1 MELNVTMTERRVS
14 SGCLR
19 VMAPPA
25 RPVWTGQ
32 IRLALVALPVK
43 LYSALD
49 SKEKISFNQI
59 HEPSKQRI
67 RYEKVA
73 PGVGAVSNDEIVKGY
88 EYQKGRYVLF
98 SDEEFDALKV
108 DSKKTLDMIQFAP
121 ADTIDPIYFDKPY
134 YALPD
139 GKLAD
144 EPYRVVREALKKTKT
159 VGLGQITM
167 RGRSYIAAVKPYEDG
182 LTVETVHYAQELR
195 AAKAFFDEIPSG
207 KLDADLIDLAEE
219 LINRKKAKFDPNK
232 FEDEYAIAI
241 ERLVKKKI
249 ERHGELVLEDQEE
262 PSKDYGDNVVSLV
275 DALKKSLAKKQGG
288 AETAPAAKTAA
299 KRPKA
304 AAEKVRAAPR
314 AKAPAKRAKK

>member
-1 MELNVTMTERRVS
+1 MP
-14 SGCLR
+14 
-19 VMAPPA
+19 PPA

-88 EYQKGRYVLF
+88 EYQKSRYVLF

-144 EPYRVVREALKKTKT
+144 EPYRVVREALRKTKT

-195 AAKAFFDEIPSG
+195 AAKGFFDEIPTG

-219 LINRKKAKFDPNK
+219 LITRKKAKFEPNK

-275 DALKKSLAKKQGG
+275 DALKKSLSKKAEIVEPKAKAKAAPPAKQR
-288 AETAPAAKTAA
+288 A
-299 KRPKA
+299 A
-304 AAEKVRAAPR
+304 AAERTRSAPR

>member
-1 MELNVTMTERRVS
+1 MP
-14 SGCLR
+14 
-19 VMAPPA
+19 PPA

-67 RYEKVA
+67 RYEKVV
-73 PGVGAVSNDEIVKGY
+73 PGVGPVDKDEIVYGY
-88 EYQKGRYVLF
+88 EFSKGRYVLF
-98 SDEEFDALKV
+98 SDDEFAALKI
-108 DSKKTLDMIQFAP
+108 DSKKTLEMIQFAP
-121 ADTIDPIYFDKPY
+121 AETIDPVYFDKPY

-139 GKLAD
+139 GKMAD
-144 EPYRVVREALKKTKT
+144 EPYRVVLEALKKTKT
-159 VGLGQITM
+159 IGLGQITM

-182 LTVETVHYAQELR
+182 LMVETLHYAEELR
-195 AAKAFFDEIPSG
+195 AAKAFFDEIPTG

-219 LINRKKAKFDPNK
+219 LITRKKAKFDASK

-249 ERHGELVLEDQEE
+249 ERHGELVLEDQED
-262 PSKDYGDNVVSLV
+262 PSPDYGDNVVSLV
-275 DALKKSLAKKQGG
+275 DALKKSLSKKSPKV
-288 AETAPAAKTAA
+288 ANDEEPAP
-299 KRPKA
+299 KRRA
-304 AAEKVRAAPR
+304 AAERTKTPR
-314 AKAPAKRAKK
+314 AKAPAKKAPAKRAKK

>member
-1 MELNVTMTERRVS
+1 MP
-14 SGCLR
+14 
-19 VMAPPA
+19 PPA

-73 PGVGAVSNDEIVKGY
+73 PGVGAVPNDEIVKGY

-108 DSKKTLDMIQFAP
+108 DSKKTLDMVQFAP

-144 EPYRVVREALKKTKT
+144 EPYRVVREALRKTKT

-195 AAKAFFDEIPSG
+195 AAKSFFDEIPNG

-219 LINRKKAKFDPNK
+219 LITRKKAKFDPNK

-262 PSKDYGDNVVSLV
+262 PSRDHGDNVVSLV
-275 DALKKSLAKKQGG
+275 EALKKSLAKK
-288 AETAPAAKTAA
+288 AEIVEPKAKKAAPVKQ
-299 KRPKA
+299 KA
-304 AAEKVRAAPR
+304 AAETVRSPR

>member
-1 MELNVTMTERRVS
+1 
-14 SGCLR
+14 
-19 VMAPPA
+19 MAPPA
-25 RPVWTGQ
+25 RPIWTGQ

-49 SKEKISFNQI
+49 AREKISFNQI

-73 PGVGAVSNDEIVKGY
+73 PGVGAVDKDEIVKGY
-88 EYQKGRYVLF
+88 EYSKGRYVLF

-108 DSKKTLDMIQFAP
+108 ESKKTLDMIQFAP

-144 EPYRVVREALKKTKT
+144 EPYRVVRDALRNTKT

-182 LTVETVHYAQELR
+182 LVVETVHYAEEVR
-195 AAKAFFDEIPSG
+195 AAKNFFDDLPTG
-207 KLDADLIDLAEE
+207 KLDQDLVDLAEE
-219 LINRKKAKFDPNK
+219 LIARKKAKFDPTK
-232 FEDEYAIAI
+232 FEDEYAIAL

-262 PSKDYGDNVVSLV
+262 PSVDYGDNVVSLV
-275 DALKKSLAKKQGG
+275 DALKKSLSKKAEIVEPKAKK
-288 AETAPAAKTAA
+288 APAKQ
-299 KRPKA
+299 KA
-304 AAEKVRAAPR
+304 AAETVRSPR
-314 AKAPAKRAKK
+314 AKAPAKKRAKK

>member
-1 MELNVTMTERRVS
+1 
-14 SGCLR
+14 
-19 VMAPPA
+19 
-25 RPVWTGQ
+25 
-32 IRLALVALPVK
+32 LVALPVK

-108 DSKKTLDMIQFAP
+108 DSKKTLDMVQFAP
-121 ADTIDPIYFDKPY
+121 SDSIDPIYFDKPY

-139 GKLAD
+139 GKMAD

-195 AAKAFFDEIPSG
+195 AAKAFFDELPTG

-219 LINRKKAKFDPNK
+219 LITRKKAKFDPNK

-241 ERLVKKKI
+241 EQLVKKKI

-275 DALKKSLAKKQGG
+275 DALKKSLAKR
-288 AETAPAAKTAA
+288 AEVVEPKAKKAPPAKL
-299 KRPKA
+299 KA
-304 AAEKVRAAPR
+304 AAEKVRAPR
-314 AKAPAKRAKK
+314 AKTAPAKRAKK

>member
-1 MELNVTMTERRVS
+1 
-14 SGCLR
+14 
-19 VMAPPA
+19 MAPPA
-25 RPVWTGQ
+25 RPIWTGQ

-73 PGVGAVSNDEIVKGY
+73 PGIGAVDKDEIVKGY

-108 DSKKTLDMIQFAP
+108 DSKKTLDMVQFAP

-139 GKLAD
+139 GKMAD
-144 EPYRVVREALKKTKT
+144 EPYRVVCEALKKTKT

-167 RGRSYIAAVKPYEDG
+167 RGRSYIAAVKPYEGG
-182 LTVETVHYAQELR
+182 LVVETVHYGEEVR
-195 AAKAFFDEIPSG
+195 AAKNFFDEIPSG

-219 LINRKKAKFDPNK
+219 LINRKKAKFDPAK
-232 FEDEYAIAI
+232 FEDEYAIAL

-249 ERHGELVLEDQEE
+249 ERHGELVLDDQEE
-262 PSKDYGDNVVSLV
+262 PSRDHGDNVVSLV
-275 DALKKSLAKKQGG
+275 DALKKSLASKSPKASVDEEEAPAPKRRAA
-288 AETAPAAKTAA
+288 AERTKTPRAKSPAKAPAAK
-299 KRPKA
+299 
-304 AAEKVRAAPR
+304 
-314 AKAPAKRAKK
+314 KRAKK

>member
-1 MELNVTMTERRVS
+1 
-14 SGCLR
+14 
-19 VMAPPA
+19 MAPPA

-98 SDEEFDALKV
+98 SDEEFEALKV
-108 DSKKTLDMIQFAP
+108 DSKKTLDMVQFAP

-139 GKLAD
+139 GKMAD

-182 LTVETVHYAQELR
+182 LSVETVHYAQELR
-195 AAKAFFDEIPSG
+195 AAKGFFDELPSG
-207 KLDADLIDLAEE
+207 KLDQDLIDLAEE
-219 LINRKKAKFDPNK
+219 LITRKKAKFDPNK

-262 PSKDYGDNVVSLV
+262 PSRDYGDNVVSLV
-275 DALKKSLAKKQGG
+275 DALKKSLAKK
-288 AETAPAAKTAA
+288 AEIVEPKAKKPAPAPVKQ
-299 KRPKA
+299 KA
-304 AAEKVRAAPR
+304 AAEKVRAPR
-314 AKAPAKRAKK
+314 AKTAPAKRAKK

>member
-1 MELNVTMTERRVS
+1 
-14 SGCLR
+14 
-19 VMAPPA
+19 MAPPA

-49 SKEKISFNQI
+49 AREKISFNQI

-73 PGVGAVSNDEIVKGY
+73 PGIGAVDKDEIVKGY
-88 EYQKGRYVLF
+88 EYSKGRYVLF
-98 SDEEFDALKV
+98 SDEEFEALKV

-121 ADTIDPIYFDKPY
+121 AETIDPIYFDKPY

-139 GKLAD
+139 GKMAD
-144 EPYRVVREALKKTKT
+144 EPYRVVVEALKKTKT

-167 RGRSYIAAVKPYEDG
+167 RGRSYVAAVKPYENG
-182 LTVETVHYAQELR
+182 LVVETVHYAEEVR
-195 AAKAFFDEIPSG
+195 SAKAFFDELPTG
-207 KLDADLIDLAEE
+207 KLDEDLIDLAQE
-219 LINRKKAKFDPNK
+219 LITRKKAKFDPSK

-249 ERHGELVLEDQEE
+249 ERHGELVLDDQEE
-262 PSKDYGDNVVSLV
+262 PARDYGDNVVSLV
-275 DALKKSLAKKQGG
+275 DALKKSLSKKSPKAANDEEDAKP
-288 AETAPAAKTAA
+288 AP
-299 KRPKA
+299 KRRA
-304 AAEKVRAAPR
+304 AAEKTRAAPR
-314 AKAPAKRAKK
+314 AKAPAKAPAKRAKK

>member
-1 MELNVTMTERRVS
+1 
-14 SGCLR
+14 
-19 VMAPPA
+19 
-25 RPVWTGQ
+25 VWTGQ

-108 DSKKTLDMIQFAP
+108 DSKKTLDMVQFAP
-121 ADTIDPIYFDKPY
+121 NDTIDPIYFDKPY

-139 GKLAD
+139 GKMAD

-159 VGLGQITM
+159 IGLGQITM

-182 LTVETVHYAQELR
+182 IIVETVHYAQELR
-195 AAKAFFDEIPSG
+195 AAKAFFDEIPTG

-219 LINRKKAKFDPNK
+219 LITRKKAKFDPNK

-262 PSKDYGDNVVSLV
+262 PSRDHGDNVVSLV
-275 DALKKSLAKKQGG
+275 EALKKSLAKK
-288 AETAPAAKTAA
+288 AEIVEPKAKKAAPEKQ
-299 KRPKA
+299 KA
-304 AAEKVRAAPR
+304 AAEKVRAPR
-314 AKAPAKRAKK
+314 AKAPAKRAKT

>member
-1 MELNVTMTERRVS
+1 
-14 SGCLR
+14 
-19 VMAPPA
+19 MAPPA

-67 RYEKVA
+67 RYEKVV
-73 PGVGAVSNDEIVKGY
+73 PGIGPVDKNEIVKGY
-88 EYQKGRYVLF
+88 EFSKGRYVLF
-98 SDEEFDALKV
+98 SDDEFAALKI

-139 GKLAD
+139 GKMAD
-144 EPYRVVREALKKTKT
+144 EPYRIVREALKKTKT

-182 LTVETVHYAQELR
+182 LIVETLHYADELR
-195 AAKAFFDEIPSG
+195 SAKSFFDELPRG

-219 LINRKKAKFDPNK
+219 LIARKKAKFDPAK
-232 FEDEYAIAI
+232 FEDEYAVAI

-262 PSKDYGDNVVSLV
+262 PSPDYGDNVVSLV
-275 DALKKSLAKKQGG
+275 DALKKSLAKKSPK
-288 AETAPAAKTAA
+288 AAPEEDETPAP
-299 KRPKA
+299 KRLKA
-304 AAEKVRAAPR
+304 AAERTKAPR
-314 AKAPAKRAKK
+314 AKAPAKTAAKRAKK

>member
-1 MELNVTMTERRVS
+1 
-14 SGCLR
+14 
-19 VMAPPA
+19 
-25 RPVWTGQ
+25 
-32 IRLALVALPVK
+32 VALPVK

-73 PGVGAVSNDEIVKGY
+73 PGVGPVDKDEIVKGY

-98 SDEEFDALKV
+98 SDEEFEALKV

-121 ADTIDPIYFDKPY
+121 SETIDPIYFDKPY

-139 GKLAD
+139 GKLSD
-144 EPYRVVREALKKTKT
+144 EPYRVVRDALKKTKT
-159 VGLGQITM
+159 IGLGQITM

-182 LTVETVHYAQELR
+182 LIVETVHYGQELR
-195 AAKAFFDEIPSG
+195 AAKSFFDEIPNG
-207 KLDADLIDLAEE
+207 KLDKDLVDLAEE
-219 LINRKKAKFDPNK
+219 LIMRKKAPFDPNK

-275 DALKKSLAKKQGG
+275 DALKKSLQKKSPKASDDEDEAKP
-288 AETAPAAKTAA
+288 AP
-299 KRPKA
+299 KRRA
-304 AAEKVRAAPR
+304 AAERTKAPR
-314 AKAPAKRAKK
+314 AKAPAKSAAKRAKK

>member
-1 MELNVTMTERRVS
+1 
-14 SGCLR
+14 
-19 VMAPPA
+19 
-25 RPVWTGQ
+25 
-32 IRLALVALPVK
+32 VALPVK

-49 SKEKISFNQI
+49 SREKISFNQI

-73 PGVGAVSNDEIVKGY
+73 PGVGPVDKDEIVKGY

-98 SDEEFDALKV
+98 SDEEFEALKV
-108 DSKKTLDMIQFAP
+108 ESKKTLDMVQFAP
-121 ADTIDPIYFDKPY
+121 AETIDPLYFDKPY

-144 EPYRVVREALKKTKT
+144 EPYRVVRDALRKTKT

-182 LTVETVHYAQELR
+182 LIVETVHYAEEIR
-195 AAKAFFDEIPSG
+195 AAKSFFDELPNT
-207 KLDADLIDLAEE
+207 KLDADLVDLAEE

-232 FEDEYAIAI
+232 FEDEYAQAL

-262 PSKDYGDNVVSLV
+262 PSPDYGDNVVSLV
-275 DALKKSLAKKQGG
+275 DALKKSLSKKAEIVEPKAKAKAPPAKQ
-288 AETAPAAKTAA
+288 
-299 KRPKA
+299 KA
-304 AAEKVRAAPR
+304 AAEKVRSPR
-314 AKAPAKRAKK
+314 AAKAPAKRAKK

>member
-1 MELNVTMTERRVS
+1 
-14 SGCLR
+14 
-19 VMAPPA
+19 
-25 RPVWTGQ
+25 VWTGQ

-73 PGVGAVSNDEIVKGY
+73 PGIGAVDKDEIVKGY

-98 SDEEFDALKV
+98 SDEEFEALKV

-121 ADTIDPIYFDKPY
+121 AETIDPIYFDKPY

-144 EPYRVVREALKKTKT
+144 EPYRVVCEALKRTKT

-167 RGRSYIAAVKPYEDG
+167 RGRSYVAAVKPYEDG
-182 LTVETVHYAQELR
+182 LIVETVHYAEELR
-195 AAKAFFDEIPSG
+195 SAKAFFDEIPSG
-207 KLDADLIDLAEE
+207 KLDADLISLAEE
-219 LINRKKAKFDPNK
+219 LITRKKAKFDPSK

-249 ERHGELVLEDQEE
+249 ERHGELVLEDQEM
-262 PSKDYGDNVVSLV
+262 PAADYGDNVVSLV
-275 DALKKSLAKKQGG
+275 DALKKSLQKKSPKASDDEDEAKP
-288 AETAPAAKTAA
+288 AP
-299 KRPKA
+299 KRRA
-304 AAEKVRAAPR
+304 AAERTKAPR
-314 AKAPAKRAKK
+314 AKAPAKSAAKRAKK

>member
-1 MELNVTMTERRVS
+1 
-14 SGCLR
+14 
-19 VMAPPA
+19 MAPPA
-25 RPVWTGQ
+25 RPIWTGQ

-49 SKEKISFNQI
+49 SREKISFNQI

-73 PGVGAVSNDEIVKGY
+73 PGVGPVDKDEIVKGY

-98 SDEEFDALKV
+98 SDEEFEAMKV
-108 DSKKTLDMIQFAP
+108 ESKKTLDMIQFAP
-121 ADTIDPIYFDKPY
+121 ADSIDPIYFDKPY

-144 EPYRVVREALKKTKT
+144 EPYRVVRDALKKTKT

-167 RGRSYIAAVKPYEDG
+167 RGRSYVAAVKPYEDG
-182 LTVETVHYAQELR
+182 LVVETVHYAEEVR
-195 AAKAFFDEIPSG
+195 KANLFFDDIPDG
-207 KLDADLIDLAEE
+207 KLDADLVDLAEE
-219 LINRKKAKFDPNK
+219 LINRKKAKFDPNR

-262 PSKDYGDNVVSLV
+262 PSADYGGNVVSLV
-275 DALKKSLAKKQGG
+275 DALKKSLDKKAGKAAPEAEAK
-288 AETAPAAKTAA
+288 APA

-304 AAEKVRAAPR
+304 AAEKVR
-314 AKAPAKRAKK
+314 KAPAKRAKK

>member
-1 MELNVTMTERRVS
+1 MP
-14 SGCLR
+14 
-19 VMAPPA
+19 PPA

-49 SKEKISFNQI
+49 AREKISFNQI
-59 HEPSKQRI
+59 HEPTKQRI

-73 PGVGAVSNDEIVKGY
+73 PGVGKVEADEIVKGY
-88 EYQKGRYVLF
+88 EYQKGHYVLF
-98 SDEEFDALKV
+98 SDEEFEALKIE
-108 DSKKTLDMIQFAP
+108 SKKTLDMVQFAP

-144 EPYRVVREALKKTKT
+144 EPYRVVRDALRKTKT

-167 RGRSYIAAVKPYEDG
+167 RGRSYIAAVKAYEDG
-182 LTVETVHYAQELR
+182 LTVETVHYAEELR
-195 AAKAFFDEIPSG
+195 PAKAFFDDIPTG
-207 KLDADLIDLAEE
+207 KIDPDLIDLAEE
-219 LINRKKAKFDPNK
+219 LINRKKAKFDPKK
-232 FEDEYAIAI
+232 FEDEYAIAL

-262 PSKDYGDNVVSLV
+262 PMPDYGGNVVSLV
-275 DALKKSLAKKQGG
+275 DALKKSLSKRQGV
-288 AETAPAAKTAA
+288 AEEQAPAPVKPAA

-304 AAEKVRAAPR
+304 AAEKVRAPAR

>member
-1 MELNVTMTERRVS
+1 
-14 SGCLR
+14 
-19 VMAPPA
+19 MAPPA

-49 SKEKISFNQI
+49 AREKISFNQI

-73 PGVGAVSNDEIVKGY
+73 PGIGAVDKDEIVKGY
-88 EYQKGRYVLF
+88 EYSKGRYVLF
-98 SDEEFDALKV
+98 SDEEFEALKV

-121 ADTIDPIYFDKPY
+121 AETIDPIYFDKPY

-139 GKLAD
+139 GKMAD
-144 EPYRVVREALKKTKT
+144 EPYRVVVEALKKTKT

-167 RGRSYIAAVKPYEDG
+167 RGRSYVAAVKPYENG
-182 LTVETVHYAQELR
+182 LVVETVHYAEEVR
-195 AAKAFFDEIPSG
+195 SAKAFFDELPTG
-207 KLDADLIDLAEE
+207 KLDEDLIDLAQE
-219 LINRKKAKFDPNK
+219 LITRKKAKFDPSK

-249 ERHGELVLEDQEE
+249 ERHGELVLDDQEE
-262 PSKDYGDNVVSLV
+262 PARDYGDNVVSLV
-275 DALKKSLAKKQGG
+275 DALKKSLSAKS
-288 AETAPAAKTAA
+288 APANGKRKAA
-299 KRPKA
+299 NDDEDEAPAPKRRA
-304 AAEKVRAAPR
+304 AAEKTRAAPR
-314 AKAPAKRAKK
+314 AKAPAKAPAKRAKK

>member
-1 MELNVTMTERRVS
+1 MP
-14 SGCLR
+14 
-19 VMAPPA
+19 PPA

-49 SKEKISFNQI
+49 SREKISFNQI

-73 PGVGAVSNDEIVKGY
+73 PGVGPVGKDEIVKGY
-88 EYQKGRYVLF
+88 EYSKGRYVLF
-98 SDEEFDALKV
+98 SDDEFEALKV
-108 DSKKTLDMIQFAP
+108 ESKKTLDMVQFAP
-121 ADTIDPIYFDKPY
+121 AETIDPLYFDKPY

-144 EPYRVVREALKKTKT
+144 EPYRVVRDALRRTKT

-182 LTVETVHYAQELR
+182 LLVETVHYAEELR
-195 AAKAFFDEIPSG
+195 AAKSFFDEIPNT

-219 LINRKKAKFDPNK
+219 LITRKKAKFDPGK
-232 FEDEYAIAI
+232 FEDEYALAL

-262 PSKDYGDNVVSLV
+262 PSPDYGDNVVSLV
-275 DALKKSLAKKQGG
+275 DALKKSLSNKQG
-288 AETAPAAKTAA
+288 AKRTAAANDDEEAPAPR
-299 KRPKA
+299 KRA
-304 AAEKVRAAPR
+304 AAERRRAAPR
-314 AKAPAKRAKK
+314 AKAPAKPSATKRAKK

>member
-1 MELNVTMTERRVS
+1 
-14 SGCLR
+14 
-19 VMAPPA
+19 MAPPA

-108 DSKKTLDMIQFAP
+108 DSKKTLDMVQFAP
-121 ADTIDPIYFDKPY
+121 SDTIDPIYFDKPY

-139 GKLAD
+139 GKMAD

-159 VGLGQITM
+159 IGLGQITM

-182 LTVETVHYAQELR
+182 IIVETVHYAQELR
-195 AAKAFFDEIPSG
+195 AAKAFFDEIPTG

-219 LINRKKAKFDPNK
+219 LITRKKAKFDPNK

-262 PSKDYGDNVVSLV
+262 PSRDHGDNVVSLV
-275 DALKKSLAKKQGG
+275 EALKKSLAKK
-288 AETAPAAKTAA
+288 AEIVEPKIKKAASEKQ
-299 KRPKA
+299 KA
-304 AAEKVRAAPR
+304 AAEKVRAPR

>member
-1 MELNVTMTERRVS
+1 
-14 SGCLR
+14 
-19 VMAPPA
+19 MAPPA

-73 PGVGAVSNDEIVKGY
+73 PGVGPVDKDEIVKGY

-98 SDEEFDALKV
+98 SDEEFEALKV

-121 ADTIDPIYFDKPY
+121 AETIDPIYFDKPY

-139 GKLAD
+139 GKMAD

-182 LTVETVHYAQELR
+182 IIVETVHYADELR
-195 AAKAFFDEIPSG
+195 KANAFFDEIPTG
-207 KLDADLIDLAEE
+207 KLDADLVDLAEE
-219 LINRKKAKFDPNK
+219 LITRKKAKFDPNK

-262 PSKDYGDNVVSLV
+262 PSRDYGDNVVSLV
-275 DALKKSLAKKQGG
+275 DALKKSLSKKSPQI
-288 AETAPAAKTAA
+288 AEEKPARAAKAPPA
-299 KRPKA
+299 RQKA

>member
-1 MELNVTMTERRVS
+1 
-14 SGCLR
+14 
-19 VMAPPA
+19 
-25 RPVWTGQ
+25 
-32 IRLALVALPVK
+32 LVALPVK

-49 SKEKISFNQI
+49 PREKITFNQI

-73 PGVGAVSNDEIVKGY
+73 PGVGPVPNEEIVKGY
-88 EYQKGRYVLF
+88 EYQKGHYVLF
-98 SDEEFDALKV
+98 SDEEFDALRI

-121 ADTIDPIYFDKPY
+121 ADSIDPIYFDKPY

-139 GKLAD
+139 GKLAE
-144 EPYRVVREALKKTKT
+144 EPYRVVREALKRTNT

-167 RGRSYIAAVKPYEDG
+167 RGRSYIAAVKPYDGG

-195 AAKAFFDEIPSG
+195 GAKGFFDELPTG
-207 KLDADLIDLAEE
+207 KLDDDLIDLAEE
-219 LINRKKAKFDPNK
+219 LIHRKKAKFDPAK
-232 FEDEYAIAI
+232 FEDEYALAI

-249 ERHGELVLEDQEE
+249 ERHGELVLEEQEE
-262 PSKDYGDNVVSLV
+262 PAPDYGANVVSLV
-275 DALKKSLAKKQGG
+275 DALKKSLASKASNGR
-288 AETAPAAKTAA
+288 APANDTAKPAA

>member
-1 MELNVTMTERRVS
+1 
-14 SGCLR
+14 
-19 VMAPPA
+19 
-25 RPVWTGQ
+25 
-32 IRLALVALPVK
+32 VALPVK

-73 PGVGAVSNDEIVKGY
+73 PGIGAVDKDEIVKGY
-88 EYQKGRYVLF
+88 EYAKGRYVLF
-98 SDEEFDALKV
+98 SDEEFEALKV
-108 DSKKTLDMIQFAP
+108 DSKKTLDMVQFAP
-121 ADTIDPIYFDKPY
+121 SDTIDPIYFDKPY

-139 GKLAD
+139 GKMAD

-182 LTVETVHYAQELR
+182 LIVETVHYAEELR
-195 AAKAFFDEIPSG
+195 AAKAFFDEIPNG

-249 ERHGELVLEDQEE
+249 ERHGELILEDQEE
-262 PSKDYGDNVVSLV
+262 PSQDYGGNVVSLV
-275 DALKKSLAKKQGG
+275 EALKKSLAKKS
-288 AETAPAAKTAA
+288 
-299 KRPKA
+299 PKA
-304 AAEKVRAAPR
+304 ADDEDEAPAPKKRAAAERSKAPR
-314 AKAPAKRAKK
+314 AKAPAKSTAKRAKK

>member
-1 MELNVTMTERRVS
+1 
-14 SGCLR
+14 
-19 VMAPPA
+19 MAPPA
-25 RPVWTGQ
+25 RPIWTGQ

-49 SKEKISFNQI
+49 AREKISFNQI

-73 PGVGAVSNDEIVKGY
+73 PGVGAVDKDEIVKGY
-88 EYQKGRYVLF
+88 EYSKGRYVLF
-98 SDEEFDALKV
+98 SDEEFEALKV
-108 DSKKTLDMIQFAP
+108 ESKKTLDMIQFAP
-121 ADTIDPIYFDKPY
+121 AETIDPIYFDKPY

-144 EPYRVVREALKKTKT
+144 EPYRVVRDALKKTKT

-182 LTVETVHYAQELR
+182 LVVETVHYAEEVR
-195 AAKAFFDEIPSG
+195 AAKNFFDDLPNT
-207 KLDADLIDLAEE
+207 KLDADLVDLAEE
-219 LINRKKAKFDPNK
+219 LINRKKAKFDPGK
-232 FEDEYAIAI
+232 FEDEYAIAL

-262 PSKDYGDNVVSLV
+262 PSVDYGDNVVSLV
-275 DALKKSLAKKQGG
+275 DALKKSLSKKAEIVEPKAKK
-288 AETAPAAKTAA
+288 APPAKL
-299 KRPKA
+299 KA
-304 AAEKVRAAPR
+304 AAEKVRAPR
-314 AKAPAKRAKK
+314 AKAPAKKRAKK

>member
-1 MELNVTMTERRVS
+1 
-14 SGCLR
+14 
-19 VMAPPA
+19 
-25 RPVWTGQ
+25 VWTGQ

-108 DSKKTLDMIQFAP
+108 DSKKTLDMVQFAP
-121 ADTIDPIYFDKPY
+121 SDSIDPIYFDKPY

-139 GKLAD
+139 GKMAD

-195 AAKAFFDEIPSG
+195 AAKAFFDELPTG

-219 LINRKKAKFDPNK
+219 LITRKKAKFDPNK

-275 DALKKSLAKKQGG
+275 DALKKSLAKR
-288 AETAPAAKTAA
+288 AEVVEPKAKKAAPAKL
-299 KRPKA
+299 KA
-304 AAEKVRAAPR
+304 AAEKVRAPR
-314 AKAPAKRAKK
+314 AKTAPAKRAKK

>member
-1 MELNVTMTERRVS
+1 
-14 SGCLR
+14 
-19 VMAPPA
+19 MAPPA

-108 DSKKTLDMIQFAP
+108 DSKKTLDMVQFAP
-121 ADTIDPIYFDKPY
+121 NETIDPIYFDKPY

-139 GKLAD
+139 GKMAD

-159 VGLGQITM
+159 IGLGQITM

-182 LTVETVHYAQELR
+182 IIVETVHYAQELR
-195 AAKAFFDEIPSG
+195 AAKSFFDEIPTG

-219 LINRKKAKFDPNK
+219 LITRKKAKFDPNK

-262 PSKDYGDNVVSLV
+262 PSRDHGDNVVSLV
-275 DALKKSLAKKQGG
+275 EALKKSLAKK
-288 AETAPAAKTAA
+288 AEIVEPKARKAAPEKQ
-299 KRPKA
+299 KA
-304 AAEKVRAAPR
+304 AAEKVRAPR

>member
-1 MELNVTMTERRVS
+1 
-14 SGCLR
+14 
-19 VMAPPA
+19 MAPPA
-25 RPVWTGQ
+25 RPIWTGQ

-49 SKEKISFNQI
+49 SREKISFNQI

-73 PGVGAVSNDEIVKGY
+73 PGIGAVDKDEIVKGY

-98 SDEEFDALKV
+98 SDEEFEALKV

-139 GKLAD
+139 GKMAD
-144 EPYRVVREALKKTKT
+144 EPYRVVVEALKKTKT

-167 RGRSYIAAVKPYEDG
+167 RGRSYVAAVKPYENG
-182 LTVETVHYAQELR
+182 LVVETVHYAEEIR
-195 AAKAFFDEIPSG
+195 PAKAFFDDLPNG
-207 KLDADLIDLAEE
+207 KLDADLVDLAQE
-219 LINRKKAKFDPNK
+219 LITRKKAKFDPNK

-249 ERHGELVLEDQEE
+249 ERHGELVLDDQEE
-262 PSKDYGDNVVSLV
+262 PARDYGDNVVSLV
-275 DALKKSLAKKQGG
+275 DALKKSLSKKS
-288 AETAPAAKTAA
+288 
-299 KRPKA
+299 PKA
-304 AAEKVRAAPR
+304 AADDEDEEKPAPKRRAAAEKRKPAPR
-314 AKAPAKRAKK
+314 AKAPAKAPAKRAKK

>member
-1 MELNVTMTERRVS
+1 
-14 SGCLR
+14 
-19 VMAPPA
+19 
-25 RPVWTGQ
+25 VWTGQ

-108 DSKKTLDMIQFAP
+108 DSKKTLDMVQFAP
-121 ADTIDPIYFDKPY
+121 NDTIDPIYFDKPY

-139 GKLAD
+139 GKMAD

-159 VGLGQITM
+159 IGLGQITM

-182 LTVETVHYAQELR
+182 IIVETVHYAQELR
-195 AAKAFFDEIPSG
+195 AAKAFFDEIPTG

-219 LINRKKAKFDPNK
+219 LITRKKAKFDPNK

-262 PSKDYGDNVVSLV
+262 PSRDHGDNVVSLV
-275 DALKKSLAKKQGG
+275 EALKKSLAKK
-288 AETAPAAKTAA
+288 AEIVEPKAKTAA
-299 KRPKA
+299 PEKQKA
-304 AAEKVRAAPR
+304 AAEKVRAPR